1 VSKGVPRDALGFGC
15 CTRGPRPSG
24 LPRERKGGSVQVDD
38 KGALNQPRILIVD
51 DEEQVLRLLKRLLEL
66 NGYSCETAQDAVEAK
81 ALMSAE
87 QFDLLLTDMNMPGD
101 SGLDLIGAAS
111 EVQPDIATVMVT
123 GMDDREIANA
133 ALELGA
139 YGYIIKP
146 FQSNE
151 ILISVT
157 NALRRRALEIEHRG
171 HQTHLEQ
178 MVRERTAELWN
189 AIRDLETTQESLRKS
204 REETVKRLA
213 IAAEFRDDETGR
225 HVQRMSRYCALLA
238 REMGADSERAEII
251 RLASQM
257 HDVGKLGIPD
267 NILRKPG
274 PLTPDERK
282 IMQKHCEIGWRI
294 LAESQSELLDV
305 AATIALTHHEHIDG
319 AGYPDGLSGKD
330 IPFEG
335 RIAAIADVFDAL
347 TTDRIY
353 RTAMP
358 LGRALEIMREGRGTH
373 FDAEALDIFFE
384 GLDEVIRIHE
394 DQPDR

>member
-1 VSKGVPRDALGFGC
+1 MPRSNWA
-15 CTRGPRPSG
+15 
-24 LPRERKGGSVQVDD
+24 
-38 KGALNQPRILIVD
+38 
-51 DEEQVLRLLKRLLEL
+51 
-66 NGYSCETAQDAVEAK
+66 
-81 ALMSAE
+81 
-87 QFDLLLTDMNMPGD
+87 LTDT
-101 SGLDLIGAAS
+101 SS
-111 EVQPDIATVMVT
+111 
-123 GMDDREIANA
+123 
-133 ALELGA
+133 
-139 YGYIIKP
+139 KP

-238 REMGADSERAEII
+238 REMGADSERADTI

-274 PLTPDERK
+274 PLTADERK

-347 TTDRIY
+347 TTDRVY

-358 LGRALEIMREGRGTH
+358 LGRALDIMREGRGTH

>member
-1 VSKGVPRDALGFGC
+1 MVVAPQGRD
-15 CTRGPRPSG
+15 PQDSW
-24 LPRERKGGSVQVDD
+24 ERKGWQVQVPD
-38 KGALNQPRILIVD
+38 GEARTQTRILIVD
-51 DEEQVLRLLKRLLEL
+51 DEEQVRRLLSRLLEN
-66 NGYSCETAQDAVEAK
+66 NGYSCETAQDAAEATAVMGAK
-81 ALMSAE
+81 

-101 SGLDLIGAAS
+101 SGLDLIRAAS
-111 EVQPDIATVMVT
+111 AVQPDIATVMVT

-157 NALRRRALEIEHRG
+157 NALRRRALEIEHLL

-178 MVRERTAELWN
+178 LVRERTAELWN

-274 PLTPDERK
+274 PLTPDERR

-305 AATIALTHHEHIDG
+305 AAMIALTHHEHIDG
-319 AGYPDGLSGKD
+319 AGYPDGLSGND

-335 RIAAIADVFDAL
+335 RIAAVADVFDAL

-358 LGRALEIMREGRGTH
+358 LGRALEIMREGRGSH
-373 FDAEALDIFFE
+373 FDGDALDIFFD

>member
-1 VSKGVPRDALGFGC
+1 LLHD
-15 CTRGPRPSG
+15 GPATLRITK
-24 LPRERKGGSVQVDD
+24 ERKGGTVQVDD
-38 KGALNQPRILIVD
+38 EGARKQTRILVVD
-51 DEEQVLRLLKRLLEL
+51 DEEQVRRLLNRLLES
-66 NGYSCETAQDAVEAK
+66 NGYSCETAQDASEAA
-81 ALMSAE
+81 ALMGAE
-87 QFDLLLTDMNMPGD
+87 HFDLLLTDMSMPGD
-101 SGLDLIGAAS
+101 SGLDLIRVAAAL
-111 EVQPDIATVMVT
+111 QPDIATVMVT
-123 GMDDREIANA
+123 GLDDREIANA

-319 AGYPDGLSGKD
+319 AGYPEGLSGKD

-373 FDAEALDIFFE
+373 FDAEALDIFFD

-394 DQPDR
+394 DQADR

>member
-1 VSKGVPRDALGFGC
+1 
-15 CTRGPRPSG
+15 
-24 LPRERKGGSVQVDD
+24 VQVDD
-38 KGALNQPRILIVD
+38 EGALKQARILIVD
-51 DEEQVLRLLKRLLEL
+51 DEEQVRRLLKRLLEL
-66 NGYSCETAQDAVEAK
+66 NGYSCETAQDAAEAK
-81 ALMSAE
+81 SFMGAE

-111 EVQPDIATVMVT
+111 ELQPDIATVMVT

-146 FQSNE
+146 IQSNE

-171 HQTHLEQ
+171 HQMHLEQ

-274 PLTPDERK
+274 PLTHDERK

-347 TTDRIY
+347 TTDRVY

-358 LGRALEIMREGRGTH
+358 LGRALDIMREGRGTH

>member
-1 VSKGVPRDALGFGC
+1 MQVPDGEAR
-15 CTRGPRPSG
+15 T
-24 LPRERKGGSVQVDD
+24 QT
-38 KGALNQPRILIVD
+38 RILIVD
-51 DEEQVLRLLKRLLEL
+51 DEEQVRRLLSRLLEN
-66 NGYSCETAQDAVEAK
+66 NGYSCETAQDAAEATAVMGAK
-81 ALMSAE
+81 

-101 SGLDLIGAAS
+101 SGLDLIRAAS
-111 EVQPDIATVMVT
+111 AVQPDIATVMVT

-157 NALRRRALEIEHRG
+157 NALRRRALEIEHLL

-178 MVRERTAELWN
+178 LVRERTAELWN

-274 PLTPDERK
+274 PLTPDERR

-294 LAESQSELLDV
+294 LAESQSEVLDV
-305 AATIALTHHEHIDG
+305 AAMIALTHHEHIDG
-319 AGYPDGLSGKD
+319 AGYPDGLSGND

-335 RIAAIADVFDAL
+335 RIAAVADVFDAL

-358 LGRALEIMREGRGTH
+358 LGRALEIMREGRGSH
-373 FDAEALDIFFE
+373 FDGDALDIFFD

-394 DQPDR
+394 DQADR

>member
-1 VSKGVPRDALGFGC
+1 
-15 CTRGPRPSG
+15 
-24 LPRERKGGSVQVDD
+24 
-38 KGALNQPRILIVD
+38 
-51 DEEQVLRLLKRLLEL
+51 
-66 NGYSCETAQDAVEAK
+66 
-81 ALMSAE
+81 
-87 QFDLLLTDMNMPGD
+87 LLTDMSMPG
-101 SGLDLIGAAS
+101 STGLDLIRAS
-111 EVQPDIATVMVT
+111 SELYPDLATVMVT
-123 GMDDREIANA
+123 GVDDRAIANE
-133 ALELGA
+133 ALALGA

-146 FQSNE
+146 FESNE

-157 NALRRRALEIEHRG
+157 NALRRRSLEIENRG
-171 HQTHLEQ
+171 HRTRLEH
-178 MVRERTAELWN
+178 MVKERTAELWN
-189 AIRDLETTQESLRKS
+189 AIRHLETTQESLRQS
-204 REETVKRLA
+204 REETVKRLS

-238 REMGADSERAEII
+238 REMGADSERGETI

-282 IMQKHCEIGWRI
+282 IMQRHCEIGWRI
-294 LAESQSELLDV
+294 LSGSKSELLDV
-305 AATIALTHHEHIDG
+305 AALIALTHHERIDG
-319 AGYPDGLSGKD
+319 AGYPEGLSGTD

-358 LGRALEIMREGRGTH
+358 LGRALEIMREGRGSH
-373 FDAEALDIFFE
+373 FETEALDAFFDA
-384 GLDEVIRIHE
+384 LDEVIRIHE
-394 DQPDR
+394 EQSDR